1 MCFLSSLVVNTYA
14 AEPRQEPT
22 EKERARTV
30 YIFHQPIVMLQAK
43 FGLTTPEERVLR
55 IRNTLRNF
63 TEADVRE
70 PLQVVSVT
78 RYNQPGRLIVMN
90 GKPVMLLTQGD
101 LDEGDDL
108 TLDQAAQRVL
118 ARMEAQ
124 RSALSDQYNSGWLAL
139 SAVKTVAGLV
149 GLVLFWFGA
158 YRSWRWVRR
167 VYRRRIFENKS
178 WIPQSWRRFIGA
190 IETRLYAL
198 LMILLGIVALYVWL
212 SGAFSLFPWTRVW
225 GESLGDWSVRVVR
238 DIALSIVSALPGLM
252 IVLIIFLITAFILK
266 LLKVVLNQV
275 EAGRLQLP
283 GIHPETVGATR
294 KLISVVVWLFALSA
308 AYPFL
313 PGANSLAFK
322 GISVFFGLMLTLGSA
337 GVMNHAMSGLV
348 LIYSRALRK
357 GDILQENPYGFLPI
371 PLVITEPAVG
381 YGGGLFGLFLHGK
394 GRQVDGQFIPPAMSA
409 FGGGGTQ
416 NGTFR
421 ELDGDWWNSKRRVP
435 DKFLVLKRNYNLEHN
450 RLPTPVSYEN
460 ATPLQ
465 LTFPAVIEG
474 YQLARLGELQIYPGT
489 SMQSLP
495 RPKTYYAPDSFQSL
509 ADTASEADKIQ
520 LERMHKSRF

>member
-1 MCFLSSLVVNTYA
+1 MNRIVIAFLMCFLSSLVVNTYA

-139 SAVKTVAGLV
+139 SAVKMVAGLV

-212 SGAFSLFPWTRVW
+212 SWVFSLFPWTRVW

-308 AYPFL
+308 AC
-313 PGANSLAFK
+313 SLSLFARSQF
-322 GISVFFGLMLTLGSA
+322 T
-337 GVMNHAMSGLV
+337 GV
-348 LIYSRALRK
+348 
-357 GDILQENPYGFLPI
+357 
-371 PLVITEPAVG
+371 
-381 YGGGLFGLFLHGK
+381 
-394 GRQVDGQFIPPAMSA
+394 
-409 FGGGGTQ
+409 
-416 NGTFR
+416 
-421 ELDGDWWNSKRRVP
+421 
-435 DKFLVLKRNYNLEHN
+435 
-450 RLPTPVSYEN
+450 
-460 ATPLQ
+460 
-465 LTFPAVIEG
+465 
-474 YQLARLGELQIYPGT
+474 
-489 SMQSLP
+489 
-495 RPKTYYAPDSFQSL
+495 
-509 ADTASEADKIQ
+509 
-520 LERMHKSRF
+520 